1 MRLCRQRESTVYRL
15 CWAAIKTRS
24 AVNTR
29 PENFP
34 FTFFLLPL
42 FHFLYLFCGEE
53 IGRIYIYI
61 YFFLPSPKP
70 TLALWGF
77 SVRGKLAEKKH
88 TSNISQPSR
97 ASTWAS
103 QPAAGHG
110 GKSGRELQKSFP
122 SCLTCLPYFPLASL
136 VFGNAADPA
145 AAFGFLWPFFCPL
158 GYSGGIQR
166 VKKSNPQVDI

>member
-1 MRLCRQRESTVYRL
+1 MGLCRQRESTVYRL

-34 FTFFLLPL
+34 LTFFLLPL
-42 FHFLYLFCGEE
+42 FHRVYLFCGEE
-53 IGRIYIYI
+53 IGRIDIYI
-61 YFFLPSPKP
+61 FFFFLLKCRPF
-70 TLALWGF
+70 ALWGF

-97 ASTWAS
+97 TSTWAS

-136 VFGNAADPA
+136 VFGNVADPA
-145 AAFGFLWPFFCPL
+145 AAFGFLRPLFCPL

-166 VKKSNPQVDI
+166 LKKVTLR